1 MKKIIKLMIIV
12 MVMMTGV
19 QVSYGQ
25 NFTALFGTW
34 RPSTP
39 SNLSQYTNITFVNI
53 ISNNQAK
60 ISDVNNNHVVFNLKS
75 IANGGL
81 ETVLPFELKKL
92 YGYDAKKVFV
102 RLYNQ
107 NNKLRVVRKIYEYD
121 RNGVLLNANPTLD
134 SILFEKAVINKSLD
148 FPNTPKNVDVIKP
161 VDPRIAGDFKER
173 KEFFS
178 GTKYKIEFL
187 AIQNIKGDRDNI
199 NTDKE
204 DKELELE
211 ILGKI
216 DCTVKNAQ
224 NNTILPQKS
233 IFSNSNSV
241 GNSYMLNK
249 NNPIVLNNIIE
260 FTVPQDKIAEHYLVL
275 NGELL
280 EQHKFVVVGEFNRIQ
295 GFYLKNRD
303 GVKAEI
309 FKFSDANPGENTITI
324 NLRKERDGDGED
336 TTLGLKIRITKIN

>member
-1 MKKIIKLMIIV
+1 MIIV
-12 MVMMTGV
+12 IVMMTGV
-19 QVSYGQ
+19 ELSYGQ

-53 ISNNQAK
+53 TSNNQAK
-60 ISDVNNNHVVFNLKS
+60 ISDANNNHVVFNLKS

-81 ETVLPFELKKL
+81 ETLLPIEIKKI

-134 SILFEKAVINKSLD
+134 SILFEKAVINKSLN
-148 FPNTPKNVDVIKP
+148 PSLSSPTIVDTRNPALDK
-161 VDPRIAGDFKER
+161 IAGDFKER
-173 KEFFS
+173 REFFG

-187 AIQNIKGDRDNI
+187 GIQNIKGDRDNI

-211 ILGKI
+211 ILGHI
-216 DCTVKNAQ
+216 GYTIKNAQ
-224 NNTILPQKS
+224 NNIILPEKS
-233 IFSNSNSV
+233 IFDNANSQ
-241 GNSYMLNK
+241 GNSYILKK
-249 NNPIVLNNIIE
+249 NNPISLTHVIE
-260 FTVPQDKIAEHYLVL
+260 FTVPQDKLPEYYLVL
-275 NGELL
+275 NGRLIEN
-280 EQHKFVVVGEFNRIQ
+280 HRFVVVGEFNLIQ
-295 GFYLKNRD
+295 GFYLKDRD
-303 GVKAEI
+303 GIKEEI
-309 FKFSDANPGENTITI
+309 FKFSDAYPGENTITI
-324 NLRKERDGDGED
+324 NLRKERNGDGED
-336 TTLGLKIRITKIN
+336 TTLGVKIRITKIN